1 MGAEILP
8 RPREAGLGQIPGR
21 QRQPLRFHAPR
32 PVARRQD
39 EGMAAILPPG
49 ELAARTRPVT
59 APLRHPRSATHPAR
73 MGQARHLHT
82 RYACAVLRP
91 LAPPLRPRSEEH
103 TSELQSLM
111 RISYAVFCLKK
122 KKHKPIYTIHYLTN
136 RYSQQEQQH
145 PHTTHSPNMQFSTP
159 IANNV
164 VRKHIN

>member
-1 MGAEILP
+1 
-8 RPREAGLGQIPGR
+8 
-21 QRQPLRFHAPR
+21 
-32 PVARRQD
+32 
-39 EGMAAILPPG
+39 MAAILPPG

-91 LAPPLRPRSEEH
+91 LAPPLRPPALSGYGRPLAPQADRGRVRRSDGARQSGAEGGYARSEEH

-122 KKHKPIYTIHYLTN
+122 NNKTLTKK
-136 RYSQQEQQH
+136 QH
-145 PHTTHSPNMQFSTP
+145 
-159 IANNV
+159 V
-164 VRKHIN
+164 